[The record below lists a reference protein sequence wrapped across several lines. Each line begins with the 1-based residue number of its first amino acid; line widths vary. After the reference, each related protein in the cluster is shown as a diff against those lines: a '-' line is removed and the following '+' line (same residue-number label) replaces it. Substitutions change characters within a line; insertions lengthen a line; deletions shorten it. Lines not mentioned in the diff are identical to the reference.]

1 MVRTNVEALPKNAH
15 VSAFLVPRDTPGVSI
30 GKPDGKMGQAGSQIA
45 DVILEDVH
53 VDGDALL
60 GGEEGLGFRA
70 AMQTLDNGRLSVAA
84 THGGSAQRLLDDR
97 LQYPM
102 APNAFRQPT

>member
-60 GGEEGLGFRA
+60 GGAEGNG
-70 AMQTLDNGRLSVAA
+70 LDGKSGGTGTSVSARVA
-84 THGGSAQRLLDDR
+84 HGGSRVLKENIYIKIEGDDSR
-97 LQYPM
+97 
-102 APNAFRQPT
+102 TTKE